1 MSKIIG
7 FWNHTNEQYEFLS
20 NFYEHD
26 FEAPIAP
33 FSKKEMGTFHASEQY
48 FMYLKCLVFK
58 DNDSA
63 NKILNLKKGT
73 HPSAYKKIGRSL
85 KGYDQFD
92 QSYKM
97 TVGQKWEEIK
107 DTIMKKAVFYKFKDK
122 NLKKRLIETQNA
134 ILVEASPYDYY
145 WGAGVGLSNIHSENW
160 PGKNKLGLILMDIRS
175 KSNN

>member
-1 MSKIIG
+1 MIKIIG

-26 FEAPIAP
+26 FKAPIAP

-58 DNDSA
+58 DNVSA

-73 HPSAYKKIGRSL
+73 HPSVYKKIGRNL
-85 KGYDQFD
+85 KGYDDFD
-92 QSYKM
+92 NSYKM
-97 TVGQKWEEIK
+97 TIGEKWEQMK
-107 DTIMKKAVFYKFKDK
+107 DAIMKKAVFYKFQDHS
-122 NLKKRLIETQNA
+122 LKEKLDNTANA

-145 WGAGVGLSNIHSENW
+145 WGAGAGIDLVKNGRW
-160 PGKNKLGLILMDIRS
+160 PGKNMLGKILMNIRA
-175 KSNN
+175 